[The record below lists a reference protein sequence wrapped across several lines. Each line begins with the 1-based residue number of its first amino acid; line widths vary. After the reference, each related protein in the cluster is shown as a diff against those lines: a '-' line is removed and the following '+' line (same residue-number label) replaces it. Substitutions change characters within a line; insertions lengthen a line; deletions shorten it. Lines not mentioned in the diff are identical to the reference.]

1 MVSFDP
7 ARAGT
12 PAAVWSRD
20 ARFAGLPAL
29 DLAGVRRLV
38 VVAAHPDDETLG
50 AGALIAEAGAAGIAV
65 VVLVVTDGAASHPRS
80 PSTGAD
86 ELRATRAAE
95 TAAAVHRLDPAATVH
110 MLGFAD
116 GEVRENRAAIAD
128 AVRAFTADADHADAD
143 ADDGTLLVAPWR
155 GDGHRDH
162 RVVGEIC
169 AEIAGDSTAFVE
181 YPIWLWHWAAP
192 SDDEVPWGSFVALRP
207 AAAALDAKR
216 HAIEAYSSQ
225 TAALSDLPGDEA
237 VLHPGFLRNFAG
249 DTEFYVRASGDRL
262 GRAYFDDLYAR
273 HDDPWG
279 FTSRWYERR
288 KRAVTMA
295 ALPEERYLSALEIG
309 SSIGVL
315 TEQLAARCDA
325 VTAVD
330 VSAAAVERARE
341 RLSHERHVTV
351 EMADVASAFPSG
363 EYDLVVLS
371 EVGYYFEAAVLRRI
385 LSDTADA
392 LAPGGTVVLCHWRHT
407 VDDYALTGDEV
418 HDIAA
423 QQLGGSMTRLLRHE
437 EVDFVLDVYS
447 PDSRSVASRTGLL

>member
-1 MVSFDP
+1 VVSFDS

-12 PAAVWSRD
+12 PAAIWSRD
-20 ARFAGLPAL
+20 ARFDDLPAV
-29 DLAGVRRLV
+29 DLAGVRRLI

-50 AGALIAEAGAAGIAV
+50 AGALIAQAGAAGIAV
-65 VVLVVTDGAASHPRS
+65 TVVVVTDGAASHPRS
-80 PSTGAD
+80 PSTTPG
-86 ELRATRAAE
+86 EVRETRAAE
-95 TAAAVHRLDPAATVH
+95 AVLAVRRLDADAELH

-116 GEVRENRAAIAD
+116 GAVRENRAAIAET
-128 AVRAFTADADHADAD
+128 VRAVTADS
-143 ADDGTLLVAPWR
+143 DDGTLLVAPWR

-169 AEIAGDSTAFVE
+169 AEIAGDTVPLLE

-192 SDDEVPWGSFVALRP
+192 ADGEVPWSSFVALRP
-207 AAAALDAKR
+207 DARSLEAKR
-216 HAIEAYSSQ
+216 SAIEAYTSQ
-225 TAALSDLPGDEA
+225 TAPLSDRAGDEA
-237 VLHPGFLRNFAG
+237 VLHPEFLRNFAG
-249 DTEFYVRASGDRL
+249 DSEFFVREAGEKL
-262 GRAYFDDLYAR
+262 GRAYFDDLYDR

-309 SSIGVL
+309 CSIGVL

-330 VSAAAVERARE
+330 VSAAAVARARE
-341 RLSHERHVTV
+341 RLAHERHVRV
-351 EMADVASAFPSG
+351 EVADVASAFPSG
-363 EYDLVVLS
+363 DYDLVVLS
-371 EVGYYFEAAVLRRI
+371 EVGYYFEAPVLRRI

-392 LAPGGTVVLCHWRHT
+392 LSPGGTVVLCHWRHT

-423 QQLGGSMTRLLRHE
+423 HEFGGSMTRLLRHE

-447 PDSRSVASRTGLL
+447 PDARSVASRTGLL